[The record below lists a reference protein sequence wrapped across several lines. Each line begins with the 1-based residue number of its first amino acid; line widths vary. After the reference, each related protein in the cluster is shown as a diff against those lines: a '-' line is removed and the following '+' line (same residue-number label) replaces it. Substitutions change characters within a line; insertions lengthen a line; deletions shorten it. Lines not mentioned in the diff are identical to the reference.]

1 MEAYSTWCP
10 YAPYMPSAAPSA
22 QIPKGDYNTVE
33 QSPVPA
39 AHRDYSPDSTMPP
52 APRHG
57 GLYSGLPSNNPW
69 NSIPVTATMI
79 NMIQN
84 NLRSANPPPG
94 ATEQYVGTE
103 RLVIV
108 MPLCLV
114 HIGIILKANM
124 GNLILKYVNNVKPVH
139 LAQMATLLKNN
150 KLINPKDLG

>member
-69 NSIPVTATMI
+69 NSIPVTATMT

-103 RLVIV
+103 RLGNSYAP
-108 MPLCLV
+108 MPGTYWYNPEGQHGQFNIKVRKQCEARAF
-114 HIGIILKANM
+114 GAD
-124 GNLILKYVNNVKPVH
+124 GNPVEK
-139 LAQMATLLKNN
+139 QQTY
-150 KLINPKDLG
+150 